1 MCKMEK
7 VTTFTQFEQKI
18 THISGCKLV
27 YKYTIA
33 TVIVHICTVTV
44 ACVFIILL
52 ISCSHI
58 FFSLFSM
65 HNELSDFSSPHLFF
79 PQMHTNTQTHPH
91 RQINIEIHKHTHTQT
106 NPHRQTNREIDR
118 CLTGTISACGSFLI
132 GACESCLIGAWPR
145 GSGDWVLFEEWVWV
159 LLVLQWRCLIF
170 ILNERGR
177 EGARESEGFEMV
189 VKLFMEI

>member
-1 MCKMEK
+1 MEK

-52 ISCSHI
+52 ISRSHI

-65 HNELSDFSSPHLFF
+65 HNELSDFSSPHLLF

-91 RQINIEIHKHTHTQT
+91 RQINTEIHKHTHTQT

-132 GACESCLIGAWPR
+132 GACESCLIGA
-145 GSGDWVLFEEWVWV
+145 
-159 LLVLQWRCLIF
+159 
-170 ILNERGR
+170 
-177 EGARESEGFEMV
+177 
-189 VKLFMEI
+189 